1 MRGELV
7 AAGEDGRG
15 VERFLDRSGEAGEA
29 AGVRAGDH
37 RAQEGL
43 AGHAGPVGALAADQ
57 FALDDRGGQSG
68 RAGAVGDVLPDGARA
83 DHNDVVR
90 EGIRLRHGVSLV
102 GGVRR
107 GHMGTCAE
115 YPPCRQCCADGY
127 SPETRKREYLMTSTV
142 ELTKENFDQTVT
154 DNEFVLIDFWASWC
168 GPCRQFAPVYEKAA
182 EANPDL
188 VFGKVDTEAQPEL
201 AQAFGIS
208 SIPTLMI
215 VRDQVA
221 VFAQPG
227 ALPEAALTDVIG
239 QARKL
244 DMDEVRKAVAEQQ
257 AQAGQNGEG
266 GQ

>member
-1 MRGELV
+1 
-7 AAGEDGRG
+7 
-15 VERFLDRSGEAGEA
+15 
-29 AGVRAGDH
+29 
-37 RAQEGL
+37 
-43 AGHAGPVGALAADQ
+43 
-57 FALDDRGGQSG
+57 
-68 RAGAVGDVLPDGARA
+68 
-83 DHNDVVR
+83 
-90 EGIRLRHGVSLV
+90 
-102 GGVRR
+102 
-107 GHMGTCAE
+107 
-115 YPPCRQCCADGY
+115 
-127 SPETRKREYLMTSTV
+127 MTSTV

-154 DNEFVLIDFWASWC
+154 DNEFVLIDFWAEWC
-168 GPCRQFAPVYEKAA
+168 GPCKQFGPVYEKAA

-239 QARKL
+239 QARNL

-257 AQAGQNGEG
+257 AQAGQNGQEG
-266 GQ
+266 Q